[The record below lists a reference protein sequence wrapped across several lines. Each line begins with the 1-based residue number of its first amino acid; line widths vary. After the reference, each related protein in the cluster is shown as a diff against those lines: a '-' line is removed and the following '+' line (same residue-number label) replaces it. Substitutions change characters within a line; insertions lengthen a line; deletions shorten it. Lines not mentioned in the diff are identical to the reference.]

1 MDDATTPNAAGSYR
15 VLARKYRPST
25 FADLIGQDAMVRTI
39 SNAFESGRIPQAWV
53 LTGVRGVGKTTTAR
67 ILARALNYELPDGS
81 ITGPTID
88 MPTLGVHCQ
97 AIMESRHLDVIEMD
111 AASHNGVED
120 VRAINE
126 AIRYAPVS
134 ARYKVYIL
142 DEVHMLSGAAFNA
155 LLKTL
160 EEPPAHAKFV
170 FATTEIRKVPI
181 TVLSRCQRFDLRRV
195 DAALLVKHLQGI
207 AEKEAITTEPE
218 ALGLIARAA
227 EGSVR
232 DALSLLDQAIAHAAG
247 PVRAEDVR
255 GMLGLADR
263 TKIIDLFEALMRA
276 DLPRALQEVREQ
288 YDAGADPAMVL
299 GDLAEFT
306 HFVTRVKIVP
316 ALADDVS
323 LTEAERTRGRV
334 FAAKLSMRVLARTWQ
349 MLLKGIEEVAAAG
362 RPLAAA
368 EMVLVR
374 IAYAADLPT
383 PDEVIRSLGDGARGN
398 GASAAAPGG
407 PPSPQT
413 EMSARAEAPRAPDM
427 PRGGPRA
434 ALATAPAELPATRA
448 GGARRRGQCR
458 RAGAA
463 KLRGARRARRRKARP
478 RAQERARARRA
489 AGAVRGRP
497 ARIQSRTE
505 RAEVAHWRAVEKT
518 CRLDRAALDG
528 DRVRRAR
535 PAEPLYASADAQSR
549 AERRRARRPVGAGGA
564 DPISRRRDR
573 RCANAGR
580 HGRGGGCRSRR
591 GGGDPRTR
599 NDDDERQP
607 LPASCARRP
616 PPLAGEESAQRAGD
630 NAKAGQERHGARPNV
645 EVIPIARISV
655 SDGEHPTKDQARA
668 NGTAPQKQ
676 ADRYRG
682 NSKRRSN
689 KNKETEKWLGGPV
702 DGLACFFLALFSSP
716 IFLVPGF
723 PAFGCCGRDAY
734 PNHVVPLDVWMRFDH
749 AHAVMDQQ
757 RKKDRDAHRH
767 YELTR
772 QDHRICPN
780 DLRILSYKI
789 KGCNI

>member
-1 MDDATTPNAAGSYR
+1 MSDATTTAAPYR

-39 SNAFESGRIPQAWV
+39 SNAFETGRIPQAWV

-88 MPTLGVHCQ
+88 MPVLGIHCQ

-160 EEPPAHAKFV
+160 EEPPPHAKFV

-207 AEKEAITTEPE
+207 AAREAITAEPE
-218 ALGLIARAA
+218 ALGLIARAS

-232 DALSLLDQAIAHAAG
+232 DALSLLDQAIAHAGAGSGAGNTTNMAG

-276 DLPRALQEVREQ
+276 DLPRALAGVREQ

-323 LTEAERTRGRV
+323 LTEAERTRGRG

-349 MLLKGIEEVAAAG
+349 MLLKGLEEVAAAG

-383 PDEVIRSLGDGARGN
+383 PDEVIRSLGDSSRGN
-398 GASAAAPGG
+398 GTAAAPSGQ
-407 PPSPQT
+407 PAARAEMPS
-413 EMSARAEAPRAPDM
+413 RAEAPRSDMPRSDMARSDM
-427 PRGGPRA
+427 PRGGPRS
-434 ALATAPAELPATRA
+434 ALAAAPAELPAREPVARSEEPNVTARALQSFEELIALAAEKRDIGIKSALERDVRLVRFEDGRLEFSLEPSAQRSLTGELSKKLTDWTGRRWMVIVSAEPGQPSLYAQAQMRKAELKDGVRADPLVQAVLTRFPGAEIVDVRTPA
-448 GGARRRGQCR
+448 G
-458 RAGAA
+458 AGAA
-463 KLRGARRARRRKARP
+463 EELP
-478 RAQERARARRA
+478 FTPE
-489 AGAVRGRP
+489 
-497 ARIQSRTE
+497 
-505 RAEVAHWRAVEKT
+505 
-518 CRLDRAALDG
+518 
-528 DRVRRAR
+528 
-535 PAEPLYASADAQSR
+535 
-549 AERRRARRPVGAGGA
+549 GAGDPA
-564 DPISRRRDR
+564 DE
-573 RCANAGR
+573 
-580 HGRGGGCRSRR
+580 
-591 GGGDPRTR
+591 
-599 NDDDERQP
+599 ER
-607 LPASCARRP
+607 
-616 PPLAGEESAQRAGD
+616 
-630 NAKAGQERHGARPNV
+630 
-645 EVIPIARISV
+645 
-655 SDGEHPTKDQARA
+655 
-668 NGTAPQKQ
+668 
-676 ADRYRG
+676 
-682 NSKRRSN
+682 
-689 KNKETEKWLGGPV
+689 
-702 DGLACFFLALFSSP
+702 
-716 IFLVPGF
+716 
-723 PAFGCCGRDAY
+723 
-734 PNHVVPLDVWMRFDH
+734 
-749 AHAVMDQQ
+749 
-757 RKKDRDAHRH
+757 
-767 YELTR
+767 
-772 QDHRICPN
+772 
-780 DLRILSYKI
+780 
-789 KGCNI
+789 